1 MEKNVILYTENIE
14 MRFGGLYALRNINI
28 KIYENEILGM
38 IGPNG
43 SGKTTFFNVITGF
56 YKPTGGNF
64 YFLQEKLTGKEP
76 YEIMTRGIS
85 RTYQASRVCF
95 DLTVLDNI
103 LIGTH
108 FVQKSGF
115 YDALFN
121 RKRFYKEL
129 EEYKEKA
136 VHLLKIF
143 NPELVNKLFV
153 RVGGLPFIDRR
164 RVEICRAM
172 ISEPKLIL
180 LDEPSAGMNADETME
195 LMEDIGKV
203 RSEMKNVTIFI
214 IEHDMKV
221 ISTVTERVYALNFG
235 QVIAEGT
242 YEEVSN
248 NIDVK
253 EAYFGKELDN
263 ERKFIA

>member
-1 MEKNVILYTENIE
+1 MEKKTILNTENIE
-14 MRFGGLYALRNINI
+14 MRFGGLYALKNVNINV
-28 KIYENEILGM
+28 YENEILGM

-64 YFLQEKLTGKEP
+64 YFLGERLTGNEP
-76 YEIMTRGIS
+76 YEIMVRGIS
-85 RTYQASRVCF
+85 RTYQTSRVCF

-108 FVQKSGF
+108 FVQKSRYF
-115 YDALFN
+115 DALIN
-121 RKRFYKEL
+121 RKKLYKEV
-129 EEYKEKA
+129 EFYKEKA

-143 NPELVNKLFV
+143 NPELVNKLYV
-153 RVGGLPFIDRR
+153 RVGSLPFIDRR
-164 RVEICRAM
+164 RVEISRAM

-195 LMEDIGKV
+195 LMDDIRKV

-253 EAYFGKELDN
+253 EAYFGKELNN
-263 ERKFIA
+263 ENRFAA

>member
-1 MEKNVILYTENIE
+1 MEKKTILYTENIE
-14 MRFGGLYALRNINI
+14 MRFGGLYALKNINI

-56 YKPTGGNF
+56 YKPTGGDF
-64 YFLQEKLTGKEP
+64 YFLGERLTGKEP
-76 YEIMTRGIS
+76 YEIMTKGIS

-115 YDALFN
+115 GAALFN
-121 RKRFYKEL
+121 RKKFYKEL

-136 VHLLKIF
+136 INLLKVF
-143 NPELVNKLFV
+143 NPELVNKLYV

-203 RSEMKNVTIFI
+203 RSQMKNVTIFI

-242 YEEVSN
+242 YAEVSN

>member
-14 MRFGGLYALRNINI
+14 MRFGGLYALKNINI

-56 YKPTGGNF
+56 YKPTGGDF
-64 YFLQEKLTGKEP
+64 YFLNEKLTGKEP
-76 YEIMTRGIS
+76 YDIMRRGIA

-108 FVQKSGF
+108 FIQKARYF
-115 YDALFN
+115 EALFG
-121 RKRFYKEL
+121 RKKLLDEIKK
-129 EEYKEKA
+129 YKEKA
-136 VHLLKIF
+136 VHLLQIF
-143 NPELVNKLFV
+143 NPELTNKLFV
-153 RVGGLPFIDRR
+153 RVGSLPFIDRR
-164 RVEICRAM
+164 RVEIIRAM

-195 LMEDIGKV
+195 LMADIGKV

-221 ISTVTERVYALNFG
+221 ISTVTERVIALNFG

-253 EAYFGKELDN
+253 EAYFGKELNN
-263 ERKFIA
+263 EKRFAA

>member
-1 MEKNVILYTENIE
+1 MGKNVILYTENIE
-14 MRFGGLYALRNINI
+14 IRFGGLYALKNINI
-28 KIYENEILGM
+28 KVYEDEILGM

-56 YKPTGGNF
+56 YKPTGGDF
-64 YFLQEKLTGKEP
+64 YFLNERLTGKEP
-76 YEIMTRGIS
+76 YEIMVRGIA
-85 RTYQASRVCF
+85 RTYQACRICP

-108 FVQKSGF
+108 FIQKARYFEAIFGRKK
-115 YDALFN
+115 LIEEIN
-121 RKRFYKEL
+121 RF
-129 EEYKEKA
+129 KEKA
-136 VHLLKIF
+136 IHLLKIF
-143 NPELVNKLFV
+143 NPDLTNKLFV
-153 RVGGLPFIDRR
+153 RAGSLPYIDRR
-164 RVEICRAM
+164 RIEIIRAM

-195 LMEDIGKV
+195 LMDDIRKV
-203 RSEMKNVTIFI
+203 KSEMKKVTIFI

-221 ISTVTERVYALNFG
+221 ISTVTERVIALNFG

-263 ERKFIA
+263 EKRFTA

>member
-1 MEKNVILYTENIE
+1 MEKKSILYTENIE
-14 MRFGGLYALRNINI
+14 MRFGGLYALKNINI
-28 KIYENEILGM
+28 KIYENEIFGM
-38 IGPNG
+38 IGPNR
-43 SGKTTFFNVITGF
+43 SDKTTFFNIITGF

-64 YFLQEKLTGKEP
+64 YFLSERLTGKEP
-76 YEIMTRGIS
+76 YEIMTKGVS
-85 RTYQASRVCF
+85 RTYRACRVYF

-108 FVQKSGF
+108 FVQNSCFGE
-115 YDALFN
+115 ALFN
-121 RKRFYKEL
+121 RKKFYKEL

-136 VHLLKIF
+136 INFLKFF
-143 NPELVNKLFV
+143 NPELVNKLYF

-164 RVEICRAM
+164 RVAICRAM

-180 LDEPSAGMNADETME
+180 LDEPSSGMNADETME

-203 RSEMKNVTIFI
+203 RSQMKNVTIFI

-235 QVIAEGT
+235 QVIAKGT
-242 YEEVSN
+242 YAEVSN
-248 NIDVK
+248 NIYVK
-253 EAYFGKELDN
+253 EAYFG
-263 ERKFIA
+263 

>member
-1 MEKNVILYTENIE
+1 
-14 MRFGGLYALRNINI
+14 
-28 KIYENEILGM
+28 
-38 IGPNG
+38 
-43 SGKTTFFNVITGF
+43 
-56 YKPTGGNF
+56 
-64 YFLQEKLTGKEP
+64 
-76 YEIMTRGIS
+76 
-85 RTYQASRVCF
+85 
-95 DLTVLDNI
+95 
-103 LIGTH
+103 
-108 FVQKSGF
+108 
-115 YDALFN
+115 
-121 RKRFYKEL
+121 
-129 EEYKEKA
+129 
-136 VHLLKIF
+136 
-143 NPELVNKLFV
+143 
-153 RVGGLPFIDRR
+153 
-164 RVEICRAM
+164 M

-203 RSEMKNVTIFI
+203 RSQMKNVTIFI

-242 YEEVSN
+242 YAEVSN